1 MKNSKSNSA
10 GFFRLFNNKPKFFIF
25 FDRQS
30 CSMLHSKIQTQDK
43 SLSSETASS
52 DLSSWDKSADICYL
66 YDLLHLYF
74 FFELGLLLILFQS
87 YERKLEKMVVELNR
101 KPLTSNYCDERLSFL
116 CWVSGIPSEENVKTR
131 NIKP

>member
-10 GFFRLFNNKPKFFIF
+10 GFFSLFNNKPKFFIF

-30 CSMLHSKIQTQDK
+30 CSMLHSKIKPKTSRYRARLQALICLPKTNLQTFG
-43 SLSSETASS
+43 
-52 DLSSWDKSADICYL
+52 IYMI
-66 YDLLHLYF
+66 YLYF